1 MTALAE
7 FEKIEA
13 VGIWR
18 ADAEAQRRDVIVTLG
33 DASLT
38 IFDTKDRVLAHWSI
52 PAIARENPGQMP
64 AIYHPDGDPDETL
77 ELGDES
83 DVMVEAIE
91 KLRKA
96 VARRRPHPGRLR
108 VTSAAVITAGIVA
121 LGVFWLPNAVRT
133 QTLTAL
139 PDIKQRQ
146 IGAQIVQAAERF
158 TSAACSAPSPELS
171 LRKISR
177 RVFPRSTPSVF
188 VVPDGLTDVVALP
201 GNTYL
206 VGRALVEDFETPE
219 VLAGF
224 LLAAS
229 AASGGQDTLI
239 KAVLKEAGLLENL
252 KLLTTGDLPQ
262 AVADRFAEST
272 LSATRTP
279 VIDAALLRRFE
290 AVEVSSRPYALAID
304 VTGEATL
311 SLIEADPMAAQ
322 NPPAILTDGEWVA
335 LQGICES

>member
-1 MTALAE
+1 MTALKE

-38 IFDTKDRVLAHWSI
+38 IFDMKDRVQAHWSI
-52 PAIARENPGQMP
+52 PAIARENPGHMP
-64 AIYHPDGDPDETL
+64 AIFHPDGDPNETL

-96 VARRRPHPGRLR
+96 VAKRRPHPGRLR
-108 VTSAAVITAGIVA
+108 LTSAAVITASVAA
-121 LGVFWLPNAVRT
+121 LGVFWLPDAVRK

-139 PDIKQRQ
+139 PEVKQHQ
-146 IGAQIVQAAERF
+146 IGAQITKAAERF
-158 TSAACSAPSPELS
+158 TSTACHAPSPDRALK
-171 LRKISR
+171 KIAR
-177 RVFPRSTPSVF
+177 RLFPETSTSIF
-188 VVPDGLTDVVALP
+188 VVGDGLTDALALP
-201 GNTYL
+201 GNHYL
-206 VGRALVEDFETPE
+206 VGKALVEDYETPE
-219 VLAGF
+219 VLAGY

-229 AASGGQDTLI
+229 ALSGGQETLI
-239 KAVLKEAGLLENL
+239 QAVLSEAKLLENL

-262 AVADRFAEST
+262 SVADRYAET
-272 LSATRTP
+272 ALAAERTP
-279 VIDAALLRRFE
+279 VTDSSLMEHFNE
-290 AVEVSSRPYALAID
+290 ARVSSRAYALAVD
-304 VTGEATL
+304 VTGETTL
-311 SLIEADPMAAQ
+311 GLIEADPMAGK

-335 LQGICES
+335 LQGICEN